1 MHPFEL
7 LSPRTEPL
15 PLIFDSP
22 HSGRFY
28 PDDFRAKPPLA
39 VLRRAE
45 DAYVDALIADAP
57 QLGVTVLLAN
67 YPRCY
72 VDANREPDDLDAEL
86 LAEPWP
92 GTLKPTRKS
101 RKGLGL
107 IRRYVTPG
115 VEVHRDKLSVAEVR
129 DRLDRVYW
137 PYHRAL
143 AAAIARLR
151 AAFGFAWH
159 IDWHSMRAVGNGM
172 TRDAGTR
179 RPDFAIGDLEGASAD
194 RALVSLIADTLTGLG
209 YRVAL
214 NDPYKGAAI
223 LRRHGAPAEGVH
235 SVQIEIN
242 RALYLDE
249 DAVELTGGFAK
260 LRGDIARLTERLA
273 EAAEQRTTRKPKV

>member
-7 LSPRTEPL
+7 LSPRADAL

-39 VLRRAE
+39 VLRRGE
-45 DAYVDALIADAP
+45 DAYVDKLIADAHHA
-57 QLGVTVLLAN
+57 GVTVLLAN

-72 VDANREPDDLDAEL
+72 VDANREPDDLDFDL
-86 LAEPWP
+86 LGEPWP
-92 GTLKPTRKS
+92 GPLRPTGKT

-129 DRLDRVYW
+129 GRLDRVYW
-137 PYHRAL
+137 PYHHAL
-143 AAAIARLR
+143 ETGIARLR

-159 IDWHSMRAVGNGM
+159 IDWHSMRAVGTAM
-172 TRDAGTR
+172 TPDAGR
-179 RPDFAIGDLEGASAD
+179 QRADVVIGDLDGASAE
-194 RALVSLIADTLTGLG
+194 RALVSLIADTFRELG
-209 YRVAL
+209 YRVAV

-249 DAVELTGGFAK
+249 DAVELNGGFDK
-260 LRGDIARLTERLA
+260 LRRDIAQLTERLA
-273 EAAEQRTTRKPKV
+273 EAAKTRG

>member
-7 LSPRTEPL
+7 LSPRADAL
-15 PLIFDSP
+15 PIIFDSP

-28 PDDFRAKPPLA
+28 PDDWRVKPPLA
-39 VLRRAE
+39 VLRRGE
-45 DAYVDALIADAP
+45 DAYVDELISDAP
-57 QLGVTVLLAN
+57 RAGVTVLLAN

-72 VDANREPDDLDAEL
+72 VDANREPDDLDCEL

-92 GTLKPTRKS
+92 GPLRPTGKT

-143 AAAIARLR
+143 GAGIARLR

-172 TRDAGTR
+172 TPDPGR
-179 RPDFAIGDLEGASAD
+179 RRADFVVGDLDGASAE
-194 RALVSLIADTLTGLG
+194 RALVSLIADTLRQLG
-209 YRVAL
+209 YRVAV

-223 LRRHGAPAEGVH
+223 LRRHGAPAQGVH

-249 DAVELTGGFAK
+249 DAVEPNGGFDK
-260 LRGDIARLTERLA
+260 LRRDIARLTARLTERLA
-273 EAAEQRTTRKPKV
+273 EAVR